1 MSVHLARYLKDFS
14 APRQSPSAFPRDG
27 ASEQVGSAI
36 EQVVFE
42 IPAPEPQVD
51 IEAERA
57 QAFSAGRT
65 EATAEL
71 GRRHQAEVEA
81 LRSAHTE
88 ELEALRAKYEQQAA
102 AMVAERFAQMA
113 ETVAD
118 LVADQAANVLAPV
131 LDETLSRKA
140 VADMASMIR
149 AGLSDGE
156 GITVTV
162 KGSSHLFEQL
172 KSHFEGEI
180 PVFRHQQ
187 ADDLDLAVE
196 FGETV
201 LVTRMTAWADTVRKV
216 LA

>member
-14 APRQSPSAFPRDG
+14 TPRQSPSAFLRDG
-27 ASEQVGSAI
+27 ASEQAGSAI
-36 EQVVFE
+36 DQAVFE
-42 IPAPEPQVD
+42 IAEPEPQVD
-51 IEAERA
+51 VEAERA
-57 QAFSAGRT
+57 QAFAAGRA
-65 EATAEL
+65 EAQAEL
-71 GRRHQAEVEA
+71 ESRHQAEVEA

-88 ELEALRAKYEQQAA
+88 ELDALRAKYEQQAA

-113 ETVAD
+113 DAVAD
-118 LVADQAANVLAPV
+118 LVADQAASVLAPV
-131 LDETLSRKA
+131 LDEALSRKA
-140 VADMASMIR
+140 VADMAAMIR
-149 AGLSDGE
+149 AGLSEGE
-156 GITVTV
+156 GIAVTV
-162 KGSSHLFEQL
+162 KGPSHLFEQL